1 MATTTARISA
11 FQAEILLQ
19 WRAALA
25 AQRAAAAAGDSWLA
39 ELMAGRLEDLRDLV
53 QVHGWPDLA
62 PTCA

>member
-19 WRAALA
+19 WRAAVA

-53 QVHGWPDLA
+53 RVHGWPEIA
-62 PTCA
+62 PACA